1 MTPQNILS
9 LKQVTKNYKQGQN
22 EIEILKGLDL
32 DVVQGQT
39 VAIIGQSGSGK
50 STLLSLIAGLDTP
63 SSGDVKINEQ
73 NINELD
79 EKSLTR
85 FRGANIGI
93 VFQQFHLMSHLT
105 ALDNVRLPLDILGQ
119 DNAVEKARDALKL
132 VKLDHREDHLP
143 QQMSGGENQRVAI
156 ARSFVVNPKLLLA
169 DEPSGSLDQETGKV
183 IMDLLFHAV
192 NERQMTMVLVTH
204 NQDLAKRCDHIWEL
218 KQGQLHK
225 R

>member
-1 MTPQNILS
+1 M
-9 LKQVTKNYKQGQN
+9 
-22 EIEILKGLDL
+22 
-32 DVVQGQT
+32 
-39 VAIIGQSGSGK
+39 
-50 STLLSLIAGLDTP
+50 LSLIAGLDTP